1 MSTSTVIYTSS
12 TGVESPEPQIVEH
25 VAPTRVRINDATYGL
40 KTAAKT
46 VREKVKREEF
56 LAQKAE
62 AIAKQRAR
70 EAAKK
75 AEKIATLDAD
85 ITRINNSLLTG
96 TSSDPDKAR
105 ALLATLTAKRKAL
118 V

>member
-1 MSTSTVIYTSS
+1 MSTSTVIYTST

-46 VREKVKREEF
+46 VREKVEREKFE
-56 LAQKAE
+56 AQKAE
-62 AIAKQRAR
+62 AIGKQRAR
-70 EAAKK
+70 EAQKK

-85 ITRINNSLLTG
+85 IARINASLITG
-96 TSSDPDKAR
+96 TSSDPAKAKT
-105 ALLATLTAKRKAL
+105 LLATLVAKRKAL

>member
-1 MSTSTVIYTSS
+1 MSTSTVIYTST
-12 TGVESPEPQIVEH
+12 TGVESPEPEIIEH

-46 VREKVKREEF
+46 VREKVEREKFLEQKR
-56 LAQKAE
+56 E
-62 AIAKQRAR
+62 AIARQHGR

-85 ITRINNSLLTG
+85 IARINASLITG
-96 TSSDPDKAR
+96 TSSDPVKAK
-105 ALLATLTAKRKAL
+105 ALLVTLTAKRKSL

>member
-25 VAPTRVRINDATYGL
+25 VASKTLRVNDASYGL

-46 VREKVKREEF
+46 VREKVEREKF
-56 LAQKAE
+56 LAQKRE
-62 AIAKQRAR
+62 AIAKQRGR

-85 ITRINNSLLTG
+85 IARINASLITK
-96 TSSDPDKAR
+96 TSSDPEKAK
-105 ALLATLTAKRKAL
+105 ALLATLVAKRKAL